1 MAFKGELDS
10 VKIVTVL
17 DDYAGYETSFLAQH
31 GIALLLEACSNGVCK
46 RILMDA
52 GQSALPILHN
62 MKLMD
67 IDPASID
74 AVIISHCHYD
84 HTEGLADTLRA
95 IGRKN
100 IPVIAHP
107 GMFRPNYIFN
117 PFIRNIGVM
126 KENGPEAIEAA
137 GGVMVMVD
145 EPFEIMPGVISTGVV
160 PRKRDFEQQGIGTYN
175 IEDGKVVPDQIIDD
189 LSLAVKVKGKGLAV
203 ISGCSHAGI
212 VNIIDW
218 SRELAAEPRVDV
230 VIGGFHLIEASQE
243 RIEKTA
249 QALKQLNVGRVITGH
264 CTGLAALCEFRKV
277 LGDRFEHL
285 HVGTTVQL

>member
-1 MAFKGELDS
+1 MQFKSEVDS
-10 VKIVTVL
+10 VRIVTVL

-31 GIALLLEACSNGVCK
+31 GIALMTEVCSGGVCK

-62 MKLMD
+62 MKLLN
-67 IDPASID
+67 IDPGSID
-74 AVIISHCHYD
+74 AVVISHCHYD
-84 HTEGLADTLRA
+84 HTEGLVDTLKA

-107 GMFRPNYIFN
+107 GIFRPNYIFN

-126 KENGPEAIEAA
+126 KENGREAIEDA
-137 GGVMVMVD
+137 GGMPVLVD
-145 EPFEIMPGVISTGVV
+145 EPFEIMPGVIATGVV
-160 PRKRDFEQQGIGTYN
+160 PRKRDFEKQGIGTYN
-175 IEDGKVVPDQIIDD
+175 IEDGKVTPDEIIDD

-218 SRELAAEPRVDV
+218 SKEIAVEPRVGV
-230 VIGGFHLIEASQE
+230 AIGGFHLIEASAE

-249 QALKQLNVGRVITGH
+249 QALKSLNVGRVITGH
-264 CTGLAALCEFRKV
+264 CTGLAALSEFSRV
-277 LGDRFEHL
+277 LGDRFEQL
-285 HVGTTVQL
+285 HVGTTFQM

>member
-1 MAFKGELDS
+1 MVFKEEVDS
-10 VKIVTVL
+10 VRVIAVL

-31 GIALLLEACSNGVCK
+31 GIAIVTEACSGGVCR

-62 MKLMD
+62 MKLLD

-74 AVIISHCHYD
+74 AVVLSHCHYD
-84 HTEGLADTLRA
+84 HTEGLVDTLKA

-107 GMFRPNYIFN
+107 GIFRPNYIFN

-126 KENGPEAIEAA
+126 KENGRKAIEDA
-137 GGVMVMVD
+137 GGLLVLVD
-145 EPFEIMPGVISTGVV
+145 EPFEIMPGVIATGVV
-160 PRKRDFEQQGIGTYN
+160 PRKRDFEKQGIGTYN
-175 IEDGKVVPDQIIDD
+175 IEDGKVSPDEIIDD
-189 LSLAVKVKGKGLAV
+189 LSLAVKVKGKGLAI

-212 VNIIDW
+212 INIIEW
-218 SRELAAEPRVDV
+218 SREISMEPKVGV
-230 VIGGFHLIEASQE
+230 VIGGFHLIEASQD

-249 QALKQLNVGRVITGH
+249 QALKTLNVGRVITGH
-264 CTGLAALCEFRKV
+264 CTGLAALCEFSRV

-285 HVGTTVQL
+285 HVGTEFRM

>member
-1 MAFKGELDS
+1 MQFKGELDS

-31 GIALLLEACSNGVCK
+31 GIAMLVEACTNGVCK
-46 RILMDA
+46 RILMDT

-62 MKLMD
+62 MKLLD

-74 AVIISHCHYD
+74 AVVLSHCHYD
-84 HTEGLADTLRA
+84 HTEGLVDTLKA

-107 GMFRPNYIFN
+107 GIFRPNYIFK

-126 KENGPEAIEAA
+126 KENGREAIEAA
-137 GGVMVMVD
+137 GGMLVLSD
-145 EPFEIMPGVISTGVV
+145 EPFEIMPGVIVTGEV
-160 PRKRDFEQQGIGTYN
+160 PRKRDFEKQGIGTWN
-175 IEDGKVVPDQIIDD
+175 LDDGKFTPDEILDD

-218 SRELAAEPRVDV
+218 SKGLTAESRVDL
-230 VIGGFHLIEASQE
+230 VIGGFHLIEASTE
-243 RIEKTA
+243 RVEKTA
-249 QALKQLNVGRVITGH
+249 QALKNLDVGRVITGH
-264 CTGLAALCEFRKV
+264 CTGLAALCEFSRA
-277 LGDRFEHL
+277 LGDRFEQL
-285 HVGTTVQL
+285 HVGKMVQL

>member
-1 MAFKGELDS
+1 
-10 VKIVTVL
+10 
-17 DDYAGYETSFLAQH
+17 
-31 GIALLLEACSNGVCK
+31 
-46 RILMDA
+46 
-52 GQSALPILHN
+52 
-62 MKLMD
+62 
-67 IDPASID
+67 
-74 AVIISHCHYD
+74 
-84 HTEGLADTLRA
+84 
-95 IGRKN
+95 
-100 IPVIAHP
+100 
-107 GMFRPNYIFN
+107 
-117 PFIRNIGVM
+117 M